1 MFAWVTSINQG
12 PPEPLRQCSLKKNH
26 KSLGITEHAFN
37 PSPRETKA
45 DGYLSVSTGPTWSTL
60 GVPGQIGYIETLYQN
75 KQNKMRKASYGLCS
89 VVPSVP
95 RNWSK

>member
-12 PPEPLRQCSLKKNH
+12 PPEPLRQCSIKKKKH

-45 DGYLSVSTGPTWSTL
+45 DGYLSVL
-60 GVPGQIGYIETLYQN
+60 GQPGLH
-75 KQNKMRKASYGLCS
+75 
-89 VVPSVP
+89 
-95 RNWSK
+95 